1 MECIKP
7 MSKFE
12 SSVRQIPYSQ
22 EAVYKNVSNLTN
34 LDKVRDRVPED
45 KIQDFVYDEDSVS
58 LNVSPVGTLKLR
70 IIDRQE
76 PKCVKFESE
85 QSPVHFYLWIQILPV
100 TEESSKMKL
109 TIEADIPF
117 MLKPMVEGPLKDGI
131 EKIADALSQIAYV

>member
-1 MECIKP
+1 

-12 SSVRQIPYSQ
+12 SSVRQIPYPQ
-22 EAVYKNVSNLTN
+22 EAVYKNISNLTN

-45 KIQDFVYDEDSVS
+45 KIQDFVYDEDTVS

-85 QSPVHFYLWIQILPV
+85 QSPVHFNLWIQVLPV
-100 TEESSKMKL
+100 TPESSKMKL

-131 EKIADALSQIAYV
+131 EKIADALSQIPYV